1 MYQHKNFVILKRKFV
16 TNLILLVAL
25 NLLIKPFWVLGID
38 RTVQNVVGAE
48 SYGLYFAL
56 FNFSMILNIFLDLGI
71 TNFNNRNISQ
81 HRFLLHKH
89 LSNIVGLKLM
99 LAIVYAVFSL
109 VVAAI
114 IGYNKIQ
121 FHLLFF
127 LIINQFLVSFTLY
140 LRSNISALHLF
151 RTDSLISVLDRT
163 LMIIICSVLLF
174 TNIAGGK
181 FQIEWFVYSQT
192 IAYVI
197 TLLITMLVV
206 ISKSGKITIRVDR
219 KFALVFLRKS
229 YPYALLILLMAF
241 YNRIDSVMLERMLPD
256 PIGKREA
263 GVYAQAFRLLDAVAM
278 FGALVGGLLLPMF
291 SSMIKKKEPVGPIV
305 NLAVA
310 LLFVPSIIIAV
321 SSLLYDR
328 DIMALLYHSHI
339 EDSADML
346 GLLMTGFVGIAT
358 TYIFGSLLTANG
370 SIKELN
376 YMAAGGMILNVVL
389 NLILIPRYYAL
400 GSAVASMV
408 TQISTAVIQVVIA
421 AYVFK
426 LRPRPVFLFKMIT
439 FISVVVVLG
448 ILSRYID
455 NRAIGYIG
463 MIGASMIF
471 AFLTGLI
478 NLKNLYQII
487 AYKQ

>member
-1 MYQHKNFVILKRKFV
+1 LKRKFV

-56 FNFSMILNIFLDLGI
+56 FNFSMILNILLDVGI
-71 TNFNNRNISQ
+71 TNFNSRNISQ

-89 LSNIVGLKLM
+89 LSNIVGLKLV
-99 LAIVYAVFSL
+99 LAVVYTIFSL

-121 FHLLFF
+121 FYLLFF
-127 LIINQFLVSFTLY
+127 LIVNQFLVSFTLY

-174 TNIAGGK
+174 TNITDGE
-181 FQIEWFVYSQT
+181 FRIEWFVYSQT

-197 TLLITMLVV
+197 TMLITILIV
-206 ISKSGKITIRVDR
+206 ISKSGRMTIRVDR
-219 KFALVFLRKS
+219 RFALVFLKKT

-241 YNRIDSVMLERMLPD
+241 YNRIDVVMLERMLPD
-256 PIGKREA
+256 PIGKQEA

-310 LLFVPSIIIAV
+310 FLFVPSIIIAV

-376 YMAAGGMILNVVL
+376 YMAAGGMVLNVVL
-389 NLILIPRYYAL
+389 NLILIPRFYAL

-426 LRPRPVFLFKMIT
+426 LRPRPVFLLKMIT
-439 FISVVVVLG
+439 FISAVVILG
-448 ILSRYID
+448 ILSMQIG
-455 NRAIGYIG
+455 NRVIGYFG
-463 MIGASMIF
+463 MIGASMVF
-471 AFLTGLI
+471 AFFTGLI

-487 AYKQ
+487 AYKK

>member
-1 MYQHKNFVILKRKFV
+1 LKRKFV

-56 FNFSMILNIFLDLGI
+56 FNFSMILNILLDVGI

-89 LSNIVGLKLM
+89 LSNIVGLKLL
-99 LAIVYAVFSL
+99 LAVVYAVFCL
-109 VVAAI
+109 VVGAI

-174 TNIAGGK
+174 TNITNGE
-181 FQIEWFVYSQT
+181 FHIEWFVYAQT
-192 IAYVI
+192 IAYII
-197 TLLITMLVV
+197 TLLITMLIV
-206 ISKSGKITIRVDR
+206 ISKSGRIIIRIDR
-219 KFALVFLRKS
+219 KFALVFLKKS
-229 YPYALLILLMAF
+229 YPYAILILLMAF

-305 NLAVA
+305 NLAIA

-328 DIMALLYHSHI
+328 EIMALLYHSHI

-389 NLILIPRYYAL
+389 NLILIPRFYAL

-426 LRPRPVFLFKMIT
+426 LKPRPLFLFKMT
-439 FISVVVVLG
+439 AFISVVVIIG
-448 ILSRYID
+448 ILSRFID
-455 NRAIGYIG
+455 NRAIGYFG
-463 MIGASMIF
+463 MIGASMVF
-471 AFLTGLI
+471 AFFTGLI
-478 NLKNLYQII
+478 NLRDLYQII

>member
-1 MYQHKNFVILKRKFV
+1 MKRKFV

-56 FNFSMILNIFLDLGI
+56 FNFSMILNILLDLGI

-192 IAYVI
+192 IAYII
-197 TLLITMLVV
+197 TLLITMMIV

-328 DIMALLYHSHI
+328 DIMSLLYHSHI

-389 NLILIPRYYAL
+389 NLILIPRFYAL

-426 LRPRPVFLFKMIT
+426 LRPRPVFLLKMIA
-439 FISVVVVLG
+439 FISVVVILG
-448 ILSRYID
+448 ILSRYIE
-455 NRAIGYIG
+455 NRAIGYFG

>member
-1 MYQHKNFVILKRKFV
+1 MKRKFV
-16 TNLILLVAL
+16 TNLILLVTL

-48 SYGLYFAL
+48 SYGLYFVL
-56 FNFSMILNIFLDLGI
+56 FNFSMILNILLDAGI
-71 TNFNNRNISQ
+71 TNFNSRNISQ

-89 LSNIVGLKLM
+89 LSNIVGLKLV
-99 LAIVYAVFSL
+99 LAVVYTIFSL

-140 LRSNISALHLF
+140 LRSNISALQLF

-163 LMIIICSVLLF
+163 LMIIICSILLF
-174 TNIAGGK
+174 TNITGGI
-181 FQIEWFVYSQT
+181 FHIEWFVYSQT

-197 TLLITMLVV
+197 TMLITMLIV
-206 ISKSGKITIRVDR
+206 ISKSGRIIIRVDR
-219 KFALVFLRKS
+219 KFALVFLKKS
-229 YPYALLILLMAF
+229 YPYAILILLMAF

-305 NLAVA
+305 NLAIA

-328 DIMALLYHSHI
+328 EIMALLYHSHI

-376 YMAAGGMILNVVL
+376 YMAAAGMVLNVVL
-389 NLILIPRYYAL
+389 NLILIPRFYAL

-408 TQISTAVIQVVIA
+408 TQISTAVVQVVIA

-426 LRPRPVFLFKMIT
+426 LRPRPIFLLKMIT
-439 FISVVVVLG
+439 FISVVVIFG
-448 ILSRYID
+448 ILSRQIG
-455 NRAIGYIG
+455 NRAIGYFG
-463 MIGASMIF
+463 MIGASMVF
-471 AFLTGLI
+471 AFFTGLI

-487 AYKQ
+487 AYKK

>member
-1 MYQHKNFVILKRKFV
+1 MGYI
-16 TNLILLVAL
+16 
-25 NLLIKPFWVLGID
+25 
-38 RTVQNVVGAE
+38 
-48 SYGLYFAL
+48 FAL

>member
-1 MYQHKNFVILKRKFV
+1 MKRKFV

-56 FNFSMILNIFLDLGI
+56 FNFSMILNILLDIGI
-71 TNFNNRNISQ
+71 TNFNNRNIAQ
-81 HRFLLHKH
+81 NRFLLHKH
-89 LSNIVGLKLM
+89 LSNIVGLKLV
-99 LAIVYAVFSL
+99 LAVVYTIFSL
-109 VVAAI
+109 IVAAI

-174 TNIAGGK
+174 TNITGGEFK
-181 FQIEWFVYSQT
+181 IEWFVYSQT
-192 IAYVI
+192 LAYAI
-197 TLLITMLVV
+197 TLLITMMIV
-206 ISKSGKITIRVDR
+206 ISKSGRISIRFNR
-219 KFALVFLRKS
+219 KFALVFLKKS

-241 YNRIDSVMLERMLPD
+241 YNRIDSVMLERLLPD

-305 NLAVA
+305 NLAIA
-310 LLFVPSIIIAV
+310 LLFVPSVIIAV

-328 DIMALLYHSHI
+328 EIMALLYHSHV

-346 GLLMTGFVGIAT
+346 GLLMTGFIGIST

-376 YMAAGGMILNVVL
+376 YMAAGGMVLNVVL
-389 NLILIPRYYAL
+389 NLILIPRFYAL

-421 AYVFK
+421 AYVFN
-426 LRPRPVFLFKMIT
+426 LRPRPVFIFKMSAFIT
-439 FISVVVVLG
+439 TVVVLG
-448 ILSRYID
+448 ILSRQIE
-455 NRAIGYIG
+455 NPALGYFG

-471 AFLTGLI
+471 AFFTGLI

>member
-1 MYQHKNFVILKRKFV
+1 LKRKFV

-192 IAYVI
+192 IAYII

-278 FGALVGGLLLPMF
+278 FGALFGGLLLPMF